1 MDEEVK
7 NIYWCCPDCGR
18 DYLREDQKNA
28 VATFHLGTCDVCKQK
43 KAVTHVRNYNY
54 LYKKNEI

>member
-1 MDEEVK
+1 MNEIV
-7 NIYWCCPDCGR
+7 WCCCDCGR

-28 VATFHLGTCDVCKQK
+28 VATFHINTCDVCKEE

-54 LYKKNEI
+54 LTKLDV